1 MVTGAHLID
10 VRQVWAQP
18 QPGRGATS
26 DTLPS
31 ALEQN
36 RFETSMGWRDGNN
49 APHIGQDKR
58 RSEGRNRGNKSELH
72 LACPFYKSDRGK
84 YQDCLKLQLKR
95 IEDVKQHLCRKHMQP
110 PYCPSCGS
118 EFDNQEQ
125 QMKHSRVQLC
135 QIRDYPRP
143 DGITHDQKER
153 LSARADR
160 NMELSDQWFAMW
172 DMVFQG
178 KPRPSTAY
186 VEDPM
191 REAIT
196 GMKELWGQKGPE
208 IVAETLRSHQ
218 RSPAS
223 ITYDESNM
231 ASPNPSIMMDAMNKL
246 LDRFF
251 CIYSME
257 ISDAH
262 EGPEKPL
269 EALENPWEI
278 SLAQPLVNGQILR
291 AQTSAESHTSISL
304 PATSAAHFEP
314 KWHAGSIGGFAMGQ
328 RNVGQEVDVG
338 KSGYWEDL
346 FDSSD
351 IEGWTDETIDT
362 SF

>member
-1 MVTGAHLID
+1 
-10 VRQVWAQP
+10 
-18 QPGRGATS
+18 
-26 DTLPS
+26 
-31 ALEQN
+31 
-36 RFETSMGWRDGNN
+36 
-49 APHIGQDKR
+49 
-58 RSEGRNRGNKSELH
+58 
-72 LACPFYKSDRGK
+72 
-84 YQDCLKLQLKR
+84 
-95 IEDVKQHLCRKHMQP
+95 
-110 PYCPSCGS
+110 
-118 EFDNQEQ
+118 
-125 QMKHSRVQLC
+125 MKHSRVQLC

-160 NMELSDQWFAMW
+160 NMELSDQWFAMS

-208 IVAETLRSHQ
+208 IIAETLRSHQ

-257 ISDAH
+257 ASDTH

-269 EALENPWEI
+269 EALENPWEV

-291 AQTSAESHTSISL
+291 AQASAKSHTSISL
-304 PATSAAHFEP
+304 PVTSAAHFEP
-314 KWHAGSIGGFAMGQ
+314 KWHTESIGGFAMGQ